1 MDLRSTDALTA
12 GIQYRSYESRKH
24 GLSYRALLAFERFA
38 RGITHSERTD
48 PALRTHPNRLAEE
61 RGISLNTIK
70 TQMKA

>member
-1 MDLRSTDALTA
+1 
-12 GIQYRSYESRKH
+12 
-24 GLSYRALLAFERFA
+24 LLAFERFA